1 MITIAINKGRIY
13 QETVQLL
20 LRAKILDQA
29 STKEDRRL
37 VFSSP
42 SGDYRFLV
50 VRSADVPIYVE
61 RGAADI
67 GVTGKDSIMEY
78 GASMTFYETMDL
90 GLGKCR
96 IMTAWPKES
105 PEPFGK
111 IKVATKFV
119 NIAREYF
126 DSQNRQ
132 VEMIKLS
139 GALEIAPSLGL
150 SDCIV
155 DLVATGETLNANGM
169 EPREL
174 IAEISSRLIVNR
186 AALKTKFDE
195 INVFTNLITSVACK
209 DEGD

>member
-1 MITIAINKGRIY
+1 M
-13 QETVQLL
+13 
-20 LRAKILDQA
+20 
-29 STKEDRRL
+29 
-37 VFSSP
+37 
-42 SGDYRFLV
+42 

-61 RGAADI
+61 RGAADV

-96 IMTAWPKES
+96 MMTAWPKES
-105 PEPFGK
+105 SEPFGK

-195 INVFTNLITSVACK
+195 INAFTNLITSVSSEV
-209 DEGD
+209 EGD

>member
-1 MITIAINKGRIY
+1 M
-13 QETVQLL
+13 
-20 LRAKILDQA
+20 
-29 STKEDRRL
+29 

-96 IMTAWPKES
+96 MMTAWPKGS
-105 PEPFGK
+105 SEPFGK
-111 IKVATKFV
+111 IRVATKFV
-119 NIAREYF
+119 NVARDYF

-195 INVFTNLITSVACK
+195 INVFTNLITSVSREAES
-209 DEGD
+209 D

>member
-1 MITIAINKGRIY
+1 MITIAINKGRIFT
-13 QETVQLL
+13 ETIELL
-20 LRAKILDQA
+20 LKAKILHKA
-29 STKEDRRL
+29 SAKEDRRL
-37 VFSSP
+37 AFSSP
-42 SGDYRFLV
+42 CGNYRFLV

-61 RGAADI
+61 RGAADL

-90 GLGKCR
+90 GFGKCR
-96 IMTAWPKES
+96 MMTAWPKES
-105 PEPFGK
+105 EKSLGK
-111 IKVATKFV
+111 IRVATKFV

-126 DSQNRQ
+126 NSQNRQ
-132 VEMIKLS
+132 VEVIRLS

-155 DLVATGETLNANGM
+155 DLVATGETLKANGM

-186 AALKTKFDE
+186 AALKTKFNE
-195 INVFTNLITSVACK
+195 INVFTNLITSFSS
-209 DEGD
+209 

>member
-13 QETVQLL
+13 EETVQLL
-20 LRAKILDQA
+20 LKAKILDQA

-37 VFSSP
+37 VFPSP
-42 SGDYRFLV
+42 NGDYRFLV

-78 GASMTFYETMDL
+78 GGSMTFYETMDL
-90 GLGKCR
+90 GLGRCKM
-96 IMTAWPKES
+96 MTAWPKGS
-105 PEPFGK
+105 PEPPGK

-155 DLVATGETLNANGM
+155 DLVATGETLSANGM

-186 AALKTKFDE
+186 AAFKTKFDE
-195 INVFTNLITSVACK
+195 IDVFTNLITCVLSEA
-209 DEGD
+209 EGD